1 MPRSIGFWYFSTMQP
16 TRVRRANKGDNRR
29 QAPAVRHIDFHR
41 TKYGPE
47 LAVDAGYIH
56 DLRGF
61 VADDTPHVLR
71 FYDITLIT
79 QGRGV
84 YELDHHRMRVTPGA
98 VFFTSPGQVRRWRVR
113 DLGGF
118 CLFFSA
124 DFISEFFRDTLFLYR
139 LGYFHWPGKAP
150 ALRLTPAK
158 SAVLRR
164 RLDRMAR
171 EVAALRPDSVHVL
184 RAMLYEVLL
193 LLSRQFRGG
202 QDLDAPPPF
211 AGLVFR
217 FLMAVEEHFRSVHRV
232 ADYARQLAVS
242 PGYLNA
248 RVQQS
253 LGKSAGAIIRER
265 LIVEARRLLRYSE
278 LSTAQI
284 GNALGFVDAPYFTRF
299 VRRETG
305 STPSVLR
312 GRVSRRATV

>member
-1 MPRSIGFWYFSTMQP
+1 MPRSLGFWYFSTMTAKR
-16 TRVRRANKGDNRR
+16 TRAARSDNRR
-29 QAPAVRHIDFHR
+29 QAPALRHVDFHR

-56 DLRGF
+56 DLKGF
-61 VADDTPHVLR
+61 IDDDTPHVLR

-79 QGRGV
+79 QGHGV
-84 YELDHHRMRVTPGA
+84 YELDDYRMRVAPGA

-113 DLGGF
+113 ELDGF
-118 CLFFSA
+118 CLFFSP
-124 DFISEFFRDTLFLYR
+124 DFVSEFFRDALFLYR
-139 LGYFHWPGKAP
+139 LGYFHWPGRAP

-158 SAVLRR
+158 STALRR

-171 EVAALRPDSVHVL
+171 EVVKLRPDSVHVL

-193 LLSRQFRGG
+193 LLSRQFRGE

-232 ADYARQLAVS
+232 ADYAQELAVS

-253 LGKSAGAIIRER
+253 LGRSAGAIVRER
-265 LIVEARRLLRYSE
+265 LIVEARRLLRYSD
-278 LSTAQI
+278 LSLAQI
-284 GNALGFVDAPYFTRF
+284 GSGLGFIDPSYFTRF
-299 VRRETG
+299 VKRETG
-305 STPSVLR
+305 SIPSTLR
-312 GRVSRRATV
+312 GKPRVRF